1 MFDFSIIT
9 NWIDQLLRVTLGLGD
24 FWSILIEC
32 VLIGAGI
39 LVGYALIAIAVSYTH
54 LTLPTKA

>member
-24 FWSILIEC
+24 FWSMLI
-32 VLIGAGI
+32 
-39 LVGYALIAIAVSYTH
+39 
-54 LTLPTKA
+54 